1 VSIPDEKRD
10 AVARALSVAFGT
22 PSLDA
27 PPVRLSGGLS
37 GATLLR
43 IRVGGIA
50 YVLRIEPPNPLSG
63 QGLAVRTY
71 ACMRAAAEAMLAP
84 RVWYAEP
91 EDGVSIVDLVPQ
103 VPLAEYPGDGDGL
116 TVELA
121 QSLHLLHDLPPFP
134 EATDFLEGVAGL
146 IAAYAA
152 APLLGP
158 SATEEVFAGFEALRA
173 RYRPRPEDLVAS
185 HNDLNPAN
193 ILYDGRRLWLIDWE
207 VAFRAD
213 RWLDLAAV
221 ANWFIEDAA
230 REDLLLRTYLKAEP
244 TAEQRDRLRLMRTV
258 NHVYYGVVFLLGAA
272 AERPG
277 ARDPVGDLSG
287 PSLSELRQGLRTGAF
302 DITAWENRVLYGKAR
317 LAEALAGLRGG
328 ACIEALERLA
338 A

>member
-1 VSIPDEKRD
+1 MSIPDEKRE
-10 AVARALSVAFGT
+10 AVARALLSAFGT
-22 PSLDA
+22 ASLDA

-43 IRVGGIA
+43 IRVGAIA

-63 QGLAVRTY
+63 QGSAARTY
-71 ACMRAAAEAMLAP
+71 ACMRSAADALLAP
-84 RVWYAEP
+84 RVWYADA
-91 EDGVSIVDLVPQ
+91 EDGISIVDLVPQ
-103 VPLAEYPGDGDGL
+103 APLAEYPGDGEAL
-116 TVELA
+116 IAELA
-121 QSLHLLHDLPPFP
+121 QSLHVLHALPPFP
-134 EATDFLEGVAGL
+134 EATEFLPGVAGL
-146 IAAYAA
+146 IGAYRA
-152 APLLGP
+152 APLMPG
-158 SATEEVFAGFEALRA
+158 SATEEVFARFEDLSA

-193 ILYDGRRLWLIDWE
+193 ILFDGRRLWLIDWE

-244 TAEQRDRLRLMRTV
+244 TADQRDRLRLMRIA

-277 ARDPVGDLSG
+277 ASVPGDLGG
-287 PSLSELRQGLRTGAF
+287 PTLSELRQGLRTGDF

-317 LAEALAGLRGG
+317 LAEALAGFRGG
-328 ACIEALERLA
+328 ACEAALQRLA